1 MKITTTTTKSKG
13 IETISYYIDNVLIA
27 EAKKYSDWFCTIKN
41 GVPSNIRD
49 KVKKC
54 RSFTWEK
61 EGLIKVIGHS
71 NFTVGS
77 RSTRSFSH
85 VNPDFMDNYPDT
97 TWGFSGSIPSKK
109 SIIEL
114 IQSKIVQP

>member
-1 MKITTTTTKSKG
+1 MKITTTTTKANGK
-13 IETISYYIDNVLIA
+13 ETISYYIDNILIA
-27 EAKKYSDWFCTIKN
+27 EGKKYSDWFCTITK
-41 GVPSNIRD
+41 GRPSNIRD

-54 RSFTWEK
+54 RSFTWNK
-61 EGLIKVIGHS
+61 EGLVKVIGHS

-77 RSTRSFSH
+77 RRIT
-85 VNPDFMDNYPDT
+85 PDFMNNYPDT